1 MGITMVKMERQE
13 STRYLKDNLYTTGS
27 LNLMTGKGGEGK
39 SVIAMA
45 IAKELKAQNM
55 VEQVV
60 YLDSDSKGN
69 GALELNNYCYENN
82 LSYVDTT
89 TMLDSTLT
97 THLKVMQKLLLE
109 DIDPNSVVIIDALS
123 NLAVD
128 ISSNKE
134 MLPIMD
140 FFVKITKQKNLTLII
155 VHHTRKEDDS
165 AIGATAIN
173 TRAEAIHLVKD
184 IGTKFKP
191 NKKLSILKDNSGKLG
206 LGFDVNFST
215 DESKDSCTFSIDV
228 SFKKVQID
236 PYEGM
241 SKVERRRAIKE
252 HYLLMYLIAYTTDLK
267 YVPMPTNKLK
277 LDITKH
283 INKDTDK
290 TIRNPTDEFYIGS
303 TFISKNISDLIDTY
317 FEVVFEKQESG
328 RPLKIIHPIL
338 PDNLK
343 KLNIGKLPKL
353 YK

>member
-1 MGITMVKMERQE
+1 MGITMVKMEKKE
-13 STRYLKDNLYTTGS
+13 STRYLRDNLYTTGS

-89 TMLDSTLT
+89 TMLDHTLT
-97 THLKVMQKLLLE
+97 THLKVMQKLLTE

-123 NLAVD
+123 NLASD

-134 MLPIMD
+134 MVPIME
-140 FFVKITKQKNLTLII
+140 FFVKITKQKNLTLIV

-206 LGFDVNFST
+206 LGFDVKFTANA
-215 DESKDSCTFSIDV
+215 KDSCTFSIEV
-228 SFKKVQID
+228 EFKQVKID

-241 SKVERRRAIKE
+241 SKVERRKAIKE
-252 HYLLMYLIAYTTDLK
+252 NYLLMYLIAYTTSK
-267 YVPMPTNKLK
+267 EYSPMPTNKLK

-283 INKDTDK
+283 INKDTAK

-303 TFISKNISDLIDTY
+303 TFISKNMSDLIDTY
-317 FEVVFEKQESG
+317 FEVVLEKQEVG
-328 RPLKIIHPIL
+328 RSLKIIHPIL
-338 PDNLK
+338 KENLK
-343 KLNIGKLPKL
+343 KLNIGTLPKL